1 MNLKTRKIQF
11 IQEFLKISS
20 EEAISRFEDLLN
32 RQKGELENPLT
43 KEEMI
48 ERVKQSEIDFKK
60 GRFKSSEELLEKYQ

>member
-1 MNLKTRKIQF
+1 MDLKTRKIQF

>member
-48 ERVKQSEIDFKK
+48 ERVKKSEIDFKK